1 MTAPYPDAAVRYAID
16 THAQGGLSYPAIA
29 DLVWVRWPGLK
40 RPSWRTVQAWC
51 SGENQKR
58 RRQAQRAE
66 EVKRQAEEEQRQAVQ
81 AQRVLD
87 WLSRFELD
95 GVPLD
100 ECRLAVPAGLR
111 DYKVLQPRTAA
122 LARQEAG

>member
-16 THAQGGLSYPAIA
+16 THAQGGLSYPAVA
-29 DLVWVRWPGLK
+29 DLVWLRWPGLK

-58 RRQAQRAE
+58 RRRARRAE
-66 EVKRQAEEEQRQAVQ
+66 DLKRQVEEEQRQAVQ

-87 WLSRFELD
+87 WLSQFELGD
-95 GVPLD
+95 TDLD
-100 ECRLAVPAGLR
+100 KCRLAVPAGLR
-111 DYKVLQPRTAA
+111 DYKVLQPKRSAP
-122 LARQEAG
+122 